1 MVNKIKRRIYEI
13 LEVAESGDK
22 ASRIFDIFIITLI
35 FLNVVAV
42 VLETVQSLSVLH
54 RGFFRS
60 FEIFSVIIFTVEYV
74 LRLWSCTVNPK
85 YRTTILGRLRFIL
98 TPLAL
103 VDLFA
108 VLPFY
113 LPMVIKL
120 DLRFL
125 RAVRLI
131 RIFRLFKIGR
141 YSESMKLFGRILKAK
156 KEQLFITLFAVL
168 ILLTVASSLLY
179 YVENEAQPESFSSIP
194 STMWWGV
201 SALTTV
207 GYGDMYP
214 ITPIGKLLGAII
226 SLLGIGLFAMP
237 TGILSAG
244 FVEEIRKKRE
254 SEKVCPHCGEK
265 ID

>member
-1 MVNKIKRRIYEI
+1 MVSKIKRRTYEI
-13 LEVAESGDK
+13 LEVSSPGDK
-22 ASRIFDIFIITLI
+22 PSRIFDIFIITLI

-54 RGFFRS
+54 RSFFRS
-60 FEIFSVIIFTVEYV
+60 FELVSVIIFTVEYI
-74 LRLWSCTVNPK
+74 LRLWSCSVSPK
-85 YRTTILGRLRFIL
+85 YRNPILGRLRFIL

-113 LPMVIKL
+113 LPMLIKL

-141 YSESMKLFGRILKAK
+141 YSESMKLFGRVLKAK
-156 KEQLFITLFAVL
+156 KEQLIITLFAVF

-179 YVENEAQPESFSSIP
+179 YVENEAQPEAFSSIP

-244 FVEEIRKKRE
+244 FVEEIRKRRE

>member
-1 MVNKIKRRIYEI
+1 MIDKIRRRTYEI
-13 LEVAESGDK
+13 LEVASPGDK
-22 ASRIFDIFIITLI
+22 LSRIFDLFIIALI

-42 VLETVQSLSVLH
+42 VLETVQNLSILY
-54 RGFFRS
+54 RGFFKS
-60 FEIFSVIIFTVEYV
+60 FELFSVIIFTIEYF
-74 LRLWSCTVNPK
+74 LRIWSCSVNPK
-85 YRTTILGRLRFIL
+85 YRNPILGRLRFIL

-103 VDLFA
+103 IDLFA

-113 LPMVIKL
+113 LPMLIKM

-125 RAVRLI
+125 RAVRLV
-131 RIFRLFKIGR
+131 RIFRVFKVGR
-141 YSESMKLFGRILKAK
+141 YSESMKLFGKVLKAK
-156 KEQLFITLFAVL
+156 KEQLVITLFAVF
-168 ILLTVASSLLY
+168 ILLTIASSLLY

-214 ITPIGKLLGAII
+214 ITPVGKLLGAII
-226 SLLGIGLFAMP
+226 SLLGIGFFAMP

-254 SEKVCPHCGEK
+254 SENVCPHCGK
-265 ID
+265 IID

>member
-1 MVNKIKRRIYEI
+1 MRIKKRIYEI
-13 LEVAESGDK
+13 LEVAKPGDI
-22 ASRIFDIFIITLI
+22 ASRVFDKFILTLI

-42 VLETVQSLSVLH
+42 VLGTVQNLFAQHRVLFI
-54 RGFFRS
+54 R
-60 FEIFSVIIFTVEYV
+60 FELVSVIVFTVEYI
-74 LRLWSCTVNPK
+74 LRVWSCTLNPK
-85 YRTTILGRLRFIL
+85 YRKPITGRLRFML

-103 VDLFA
+103 IDLFA

-125 RAVRLI
+125 IAVRLI

-141 YSESMKLFGRILKAK
+141 YSESMRLFGRVLKAK
-156 KEQLFITLFAVL
+156 KEQLIITLFAVF
-168 ILLTVASSLLY
+168 ILLTIASSLLY
-179 YVENEAQPESFSSIP
+179 YVETEAQPEAFSSIP
-194 STMWWGV
+194 SAMWWGV

-214 ITPIGKLLGAII
+214 ITPVGKILGAII

-244 FVEEIRKKRE
+244 FVEEIRKMKE
-254 SEKVCPHCGEK
+254 SETVCPQCGHNIEE
-265 ID
+265 